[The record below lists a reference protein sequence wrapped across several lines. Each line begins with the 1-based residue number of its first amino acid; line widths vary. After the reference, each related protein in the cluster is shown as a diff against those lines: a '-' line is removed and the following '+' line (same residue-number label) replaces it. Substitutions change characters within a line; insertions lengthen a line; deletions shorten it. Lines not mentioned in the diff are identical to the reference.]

1 MTVYFISIFIISY
14 VSIYKLPGIT
24 CTIENQR
31 YKMHIEEQNYSPTA
45 DMLINA

>member
-1 MTVYFISIFIISY
+1 M
-14 VSIYKLPGIT
+14 T